1 MKEYPV
7 IEKVVVLGGGNM
19 GAGIAALVVRNAGLP
34 VVIIETPE
42 RVDTVRQNI
51 LNQYASW
58 IPGVKDIT
66 VTSEAPAIA
75 GAGLVI
81 EAIVENARLK
91 MDLYRK
97 IEPFLG
103 DETIMTTNTS
113 AIPISMLAETFAD
126 PSRFIGTHFSN
137 PATNN
142 KLKLVEVIRGEK
154 TSDWTVAVVTR
165 FLKGMLK
172 KTPVVIKDRPGF
184 LQNVLLLPN
193 IGECFLGVEKAEVSP
208 EAIDAVAIKA
218 GWPMGRFSLADMVG
232 FGVVKSVGTF
242 MEKTYPDRMR
252 LGKVIP
258 SLMHEGRNSF
268 YGQGLKPIDGVLAE
282 LFPNRRT
289 DVSAETIYNRAMA
302 ATLNEAVRAVEEEVA
317 TLDDIE
323 ITAQQGL
330 GFPGGGPLHM
340 VDDLGANILLV
351 QLEMYEKEY
360 GARFTPCALLRTMA
374 KDNTRFF
381 EADEW

>member
-1 MKEYPV
+1 MKDYPI
-7 IEKVVVLGGGNM
+7 IEKVAVLGGGNM
-19 GAGIAALVVRNAGLP
+19 GAGIAALIVRNAGLP

-51 LNQYASW
+51 LQQYTSW

-66 VTSEAPAIA
+66 ITSETSAIA

-91 MDLYRK
+91 MELYRK

-103 DETIMTTNTS
+103 KEAIMTTNTS
-113 AIPISMLAETFAD
+113 ALPISMLAETFED

-193 IGECFLGVEKAEVSP
+193 IGECFLGVEEAAVSP
-208 EAIDAVAIKA
+208 EAIDGVAIKW

-252 LGKVIP
+252 LGNVVP
-258 SLMHEGRNSF
+258 SLIHAGRNSF
-268 YGQGLKPIDGVLAE
+268 YGQGLPSIDGVLAE

-302 ATLNEAVRAVEEEVA
+302 ATLNEAVRAVEEQVA
-317 TLDDIE
+317 SLDDIE
-323 ITAQQGL
+323 TTAKLGL
-330 GFPGGGPLHM
+330 GWPGAGPLHT
-340 VDDLGANILLV
+340 VDELGANNLLSK
-351 QLEMYEKEY
+351 LKEY
-360 GARFTPCALLRTMA
+360 ENEYGERFAPCALLRTMA
-374 KDNTRFF
+374 ADGTRFF